1 MLQKSFHLP
10 QLNIDDTEV
19 LCSALLHEQQHY
31 LDDLANG
38 FPGNEFNF
46 QIKNRIQA
54 ELNAYM
60 KEIKLAE
67 QAGNK
72 TLANQL
78 FENYVRERNQ
88 ILYGF

>member
-1 MLQKSFHLP
+1 
-10 QLNIDDTEV
+10 
-19 LCSALLHEQQHY
+19 
-31 LDDLANG
+31 
-38 FPGNEFNF
+38 
-46 QIKNRIQA
+46 
-54 ELNAYM
+54 M